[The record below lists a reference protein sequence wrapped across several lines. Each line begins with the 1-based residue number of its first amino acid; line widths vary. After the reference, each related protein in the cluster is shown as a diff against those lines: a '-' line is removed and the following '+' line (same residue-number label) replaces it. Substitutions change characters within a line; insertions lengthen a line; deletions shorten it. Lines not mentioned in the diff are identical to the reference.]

1 MYEVLICIGKKKY
14 KLTGMIDTGNQ
25 LRLAGKGN
33 ASSNGENGDLYI
45 EFRVQNHEFYERIG
59 NDLFITLP
67 LTITEA
73 IFGCKKDVKT
83 PKQVVTLSVPSGSKP
98 GEKLRIKGKGSKDPN
113 YDSYGDFYV
122 VLDVVIPEKLTREQ
136 KALFEKLQD
145 TNLKDKQIE
154 KFEKFTRS

>member
-1 MYEVLICIGKKKY
+1 MRK
-14 KLTGMIDTGNQ
+14 N
-25 LRLAGKGN
+25 N
-33 ASSNGENGDLYI
+33 LYNKFI
-45 EFRVQNHEFYERIG
+45 

-73 IFGCKKDVKT
+73 IFGCKKDIKT
-83 PKQVVTLSVPSGSKP
+83 PKQVVTVTIPSGSKP

-136 KALFEKLQD
+136 KTLFEKLQD